1 MVQVFEFKAS
11 SHPRNLKDS
20 GASSN
25 CKDCREKEI
34 PDTVQI
40 LELKFQNSRDSE
52 DYKESKGFRD
62 SGFSKHSKKS
72 KILESSGSRNSRDYR
87 F

>member
-1 MVQVFEFKAS
+1 MVQVFESKAS

-20 GASSN
+20 GASST
-25 CKDCREKEI
+25 CKVCWEEEI
-34 PDTVQI
+34 PDLVQV

-62 SGFSKHSKKS
+62 SGFSKHCKKS
-72 KILESSGSRNSRDYR
+72 KILESSRSSNSRDYR